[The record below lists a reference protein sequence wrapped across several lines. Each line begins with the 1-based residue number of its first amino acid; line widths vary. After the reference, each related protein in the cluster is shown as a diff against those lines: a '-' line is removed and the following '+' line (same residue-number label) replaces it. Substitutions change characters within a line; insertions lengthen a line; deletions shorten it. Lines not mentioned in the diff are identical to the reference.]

1 MKFLHAAAFAVILTV
16 AGAPILSAQEPQQ
29 DKDKPKQQ
37 GEEKKKQPPAAKEKP
52 QTKPDERPKSE
63 PQPDKE
69 KSKQD
74 TDKQKHQQKEQEKTT
89 RQQQK
94 QPTSEAS
101 QSATSQHGSRT
112 NVRRIPPEHFRANF
126 GREHHFRVQRSGDRR
141 FQYGGYSFE
150 LVEVWPA
157 EWSYD
162 DECYIEEEGDDYY
175 LVDVVH
181 PEIRVLVV
189 IVG

>member
-1 MKFLHAAAFAVILTV
+1 MKFLHAAAFAVIV
-16 AGAPILSAQEPQQ
+16 AGAPILCAQEPQQ

-37 GEEKKKQPPAAKEKP
+37 EEEKKKQPPAPREKP
-52 QTKPDERPKSE
+52 QARPDERPKSE
-63 PQPDKE
+63 PQPDRE
-69 KSKQD
+69 KAKQD
-74 TDKQKHQQKEQEKTT
+74 TDKQKHQQKEQEKATK
-89 RQQQK
+89 QQQK
-94 QPTSEAS
+94 QATSETS

-126 GREHHFRVQRSGDRR
+126 GREHHFRVQRGGDRR
-141 FQYGGYSFE
+141 FRYGGYSFE

-157 EWSYD
+157 GRSYE
-162 DECYIEEEGDDYY
+162 DECYIEEDGDDYY

>member
-16 AGAPILSAQEPQQ
+16 AGAPMLSAQEPQQ

-37 GEEKKKQPPAAKEKP
+37 EEEKKKQPPAPKEKP

-63 PQPDKE
+63 PQPDRE

-74 TDKQKHQQKEQEKTT
+74 TDKQKHQQKEQEKAT
-89 RQQQK
+89 K
-94 QPTSEAS
+94 QSTSEAS
-101 QSATSQHGSRT
+101 RSVTSQHGSRT

-126 GREHHFRVQRSGDRR
+126 GREHHFHVQRSGDRHFR
-141 FQYGGYSFE
+141 YGGYSFE

-162 DECYIEEEGDDYY
+162 DECYIEEDGDDYY
-175 LVDVVH
+175 LVDVIH

>member
-1 MKFLHAAAFAVILTV
+1 MKFLHAVAFAVILTV
-16 AGAPILSAQEPQQ
+16 AGAPVLSAQEPQQ
-29 DKDKPKQQ
+29 DRDKPKQQ
-37 GEEKKKQPPAAKEKP
+37 DEEKKKQPPAPKEKP

-63 PQPDKE
+63 PQRDKE
-69 KSKQD
+69 TSKQD
-74 TDKQKHQQKEQEKTT
+74 TDKQKHQQKEQETAT
-89 RQQQK
+89 RQQK

-112 NVRRIPPEHFRANF
+112 NVRRIPPEHFRTNF

-141 FQYGGYSFE
+141 FQYAGYSFE

-157 EWSYD
+157 GWSYD
-162 DECYIEEEGDDYY
+162 DECYIEEDGDDYY

-181 PEIRVLVV
+181 PQIRVLVV

>member
-1 MKFLHAAAFAVILTV
+1 MKFLHGAAFAVILTV

-37 GEEKKKQPPAAKEKP
+37 EEEKKKQPAAKEKP
-52 QTKPDERPKSE
+52 RTKPDERPKSE

-69 KSKQD
+69 KAKQE

-89 RQQQK
+89 KQQQK
-94 QPTSEAS
+94 QSTSEPS

-141 FQYGGYSFE
+141 FAYGGYSFE

-157 EWSYD
+157 GWSYD
-162 DECYIEEEGDDYY
+162 DECYIEEDGDDYY

>member
-1 MKFLHAAAFAVILTV
+1 MKFLHAAALAVILAV

-29 DKDKPKQQ
+29 DKPKQQ
-37 GEEKKKQPPAAKEKP
+37 EEEKKKQPPAPKEKP

-74 TDKQKHQQKEQEKTT
+74 TDKQKQQQKEQEKATK
-89 RQQQK
+89 QQQK
-94 QPTSEAS
+94 RSTSEAS

-141 FQYGGYSFE
+141 FPYGGYSFE

-157 EWSYD
+157 GWSYD
-162 DECYIEEEGDDYY
+162 DECYIEEDGDDYY

>member
-37 GEEKKKQPPAAKEKP
+37 EEEKRKQPQAPKDKL
-52 QTKPDERPKSE
+52 QTKPYERPKSE

-69 KSKQD
+69 KAKQD
-74 TDKQKHQQKEQEKTT
+74 ADKQKHQQKEQENAT

-94 QPTSEAS
+94 QYTSEAS
-101 QSATSQHGSRT
+101 RSATSQHGSRT
-112 NVRRIPPEHFRANF
+112 NVRRIPPEHFRTNF

-162 DECYIEEEGDDYY
+162 DECYIEEDGDDYY
-175 LVDVVH
+175 LVDVIH

>member
-37 GEEKKKQPPAAKEKP
+37 EEEKKKQPPAPKEKP
-52 QTKPDERPKSE
+52 QNKPDERPKSE
-63 PQPDKE
+63 TQPDKE

-74 TDKQKHQQKEQEKTT
+74 TDKQKHQQKEQEKATK
-89 RQQQK
+89 QQQK
-94 QPTSEAS
+94 QSTSEAS

-112 NVRRIPPEHFRANF
+112 NVRRIPAEHFRANF
-126 GREHHFRVQRSGDRR
+126 GREHHFRVQRSGGRGFR
-141 FQYGGYSFE
+141 YGGYSFE

-162 DECYIEEEGDDYY
+162 DECYIEEDGDDYY